1 MLRYNF
7 TAELSEDEDLDRPM
21 HNQNAPQSSSAK
33 SNPSKAKAAAKS
45 NQSRGHV
52 PKSNAPPISRP
63 APAPRVESGKSE
75 AEWSN
80 LRDPQALK
88 FLQELSHLEEL
99 LLKSPRVP
107 LTGKAMVAEDEIIEH
122 LDFIRSRLPAALEVA
137 QSIVNQQEVILSSAE
152 QQAQRQLAAAQQQ
165 AFQLS
170 NELGIVDR
178 AKAEAT
184 EIHQGVMAECTA
196 ARDQLRQEVEQVRR
210 QHLQEMDNIRQQALA
225 EAQEIRRGADEYAD
239 RVLQAIDSQLGEIQA
254 KIRRGRQHLSSAATS

>member
-45 NQSRGHV
+45 NQSRGNV
-52 PKSNAPPISRP
+52 PKSNAPPIIRP
-63 APAPRVESGKSE
+63 ASRVESLESE

-210 QHLQEMDNIRQQALA
+210 QHLQEMDHIRQQALA

-254 KIRRGRQHLSSAATS
+254 KVRRGRQHLSSAATS

>member
-7 TAELSEDEDLDRPM
+7 TAELSEDEDLDRPIR
-21 HNQNAPQSSSAK
+21 NQNAPQSSSAK
-33 SNPSKAKAAAKS
+33 TNPTKAKVAAKP
-45 NQSRGHV
+45 NQPRAVS
-52 PKSNAPPISRP
+52 KSNNPAPVSRP
-63 APAPRVESGKSE
+63 APSTRVDIVESE
-75 AEWSN
+75 ADWSN
-80 LRDPQALK
+80 LRDPQALT
-88 FLQELSHLEEL
+88 FLQELSRLEEL

-107 LTGKAMVAEDEIIEH
+107 LTGKAMVAEDDIIDH

-137 QSIVNQQEVILSSAE
+137 QLIVSQQELILSSAE
-152 QQAQRQLAAAQQQ
+152 QQAQQQLAAAHQQ

-184 EIHQGVMAECTA
+184 EIHQGVMAECAA

-210 QHLQEMDNIRQQALA
+210 QHLQEMDHIRQQALA

-239 RVLQAIDSQLGEIQA
+239 RVLEAIDSQLGEIQA
-254 KIRRGRQHLSSAATS
+254 KVRRGRQHLSSATTN